1 MVRVLGASWADMVAE
16 AMAWLPLAALGGCL
30 AHLAVV
36 WELTCSTLASQ
47 ALGGVHCPSSGSSG
61 GGWPQA
67 LLAPEHPG
75 FRDAGCSCATVDGP
89 GRLCTCV

>member
-61 GGWPQA
+61 GDGHRPCLLLNTPASETQGAAVPQ
-67 LLAPEHPG
+67 
-75 FRDAGCSCATVDGP
+75 
-89 GRLCTCV
+89 